1 MKTLPITDTSA
12 RHESFFA
19 RVAHWGRREKQPFS
33 EFDVLRRG
41 LAPQPVRR
49 VDRWFPPRQFL
60 IRTAGRTS
68 VVSFAPGLQIAVVA
82 MGVFGFVG
90 VVATIV
96 AAAWGHRTA
105 DQMAHEM
112 EHLRSTAR
120 LETQRAAE
128 DREFV
133 RRLGLDLSRCFAE
146 RDRAASAA
154 YAGGKTMAEQRITI
168 ARLIAEREV
177 SIDHARAEREAV
189 VEQASAEREAAV
201 EHAVAQRKT
210 AVENAVAE
218 RSRIAVERDKAL
230 SERDKAL
237 SERDAALTANRE
249 VLRHLDAQT
258 QSTIA
263 QVEGIIS
270 ATGLDLARVVNK
282 APAPP
287 TDERTGPRGGPFV
300 PWKQQVVADN
310 PVEARRIH
318 GVASSLER
326 LKALRD
332 TLARVPLA
340 TPLAQLEI
348 SNGFGFRVDPFT
360 GLAAM
365 HEGLDLRGNR
375 NTEIHATAAGTVA
388 FAGWKSDYGNLVEIN
403 HGSGLV
409 SRYAHLSSILVKTGD
424 PVTLHQKLGLIG
436 ATGRATG
443 AHLHYEIRVDGQ
455 ARNPVNFLKAH
466 RNVSEKATTP
476 SSQFSGFN
484 HH

>member
-12 RHESFFA
+12 RNEGFLS
-19 RVAHWGRREKQPFS
+19 RIGLWSRREKEPFS

-41 LAPQPVRR
+41 LRRQPTRR

-68 VVSFAPGLQIAVVA
+68 VVSFAPGLQMAVVA
-82 MGVFGFVG
+82 IGVFGFVG

-154 YAGGKTMAEQRITI
+154 YAGGKTMAEQKITI
-168 ARLIAEREV
+168 ARLISEREAATE
-177 SIDHARAEREAV
+177 HAVAEREAV

-201 EHAVAQRKT
+201 EHAVAQRK
-210 AVENAVAE
+210 AVVENALAE
-218 RSRIAVERDKAL
+218 RVNIAVERDKAL
-230 SERDKAL
+230 AERDKAL

-263 QVEGIIS
+263 QVEGIIA
-270 ATGLDLARVVNK
+270 ATGLDLARIVK
-282 APAPP
+282 PSTPP
-287 TDERTGPRGGPFV
+287 ENPTAPRGGPFV

-310 PVEARRIH
+310 PAESRRIN
-318 GVASSLER
+318 GVATSLER

-348 SNGFGFRVDPFT
+348 ANGFGYRSDPFT
-360 GLAAM
+360 GQAAM
-365 HEGLDLRGNR
+365 HEGLDLRGDR
-375 NTEIHATAAGTVA
+375 NTEIHATAAGTIA

-409 SRYAHLSSILVKTGD
+409 SRYAHLSQIFVKTGET
-424 PVTLHQKLGLIG
+424 VTLHQKVGLIG

-466 RNVSEKATTP
+466 RNVPEKATAP